1 VFGTIAFAEVRV
13 FLILVWISVA
23 ALIATAILYRLQRRQ
38 AFAIAAYSGVISVAL
53 AVWAYYSI
61 WGYVWLR

>member
-1 VFGTIAFAEVRV
+1 MFGTIAFAEVRV
-13 FLILVWISVA
+13 FLILVWISAA
-23 ALIATAILYRLQRRQ
+23 ALIATAILYRLHRRQ

>member
-1 VFGTIAFAEVRV
+1 MLGTIDVAAIRV
-13 FLILVWISVA
+13 FLVLVWTSAA
-23 ALIATAILYRLQRRQ
+23 ALIATIIFFRLHRRK
-38 AFAIAAYSGVISVAL
+38 AFAIAAYSGVVSVAL